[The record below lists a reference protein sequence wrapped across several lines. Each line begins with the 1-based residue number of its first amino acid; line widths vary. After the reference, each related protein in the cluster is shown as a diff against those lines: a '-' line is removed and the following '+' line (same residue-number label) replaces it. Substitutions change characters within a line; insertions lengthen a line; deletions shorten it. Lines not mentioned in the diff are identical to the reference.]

1 VIIEDPRPD
10 REEASPLLLVHGFLG
25 EPADWDAVVA
35 ALRVPRR
42 IVRANLLQH
51 GAASGDLASLAA
63 ALAFAIGRS
72 GLPPVSL
79 VGYSLGGRVTM
90 TLASAYPRLVRRA
103 IAVSATPGI
112 RDRDERT
119 SRAVA
124 DDTLASALA
133 RDGISSF
140 LDRWYAQPLFDSL
153 RSHPDFA
160 LIARRRGDGD
170 ARAWATILRDAS
182 PGANPSLWE
191 ALDHHQPPRGAQRL
205 PPADGAGDAARAF
218 NARDDAEVGVV
229 VLRGRATW
237 PSAPAATSA
246 CAATAATS
254 ATTACRA

>member
-1 VIIEDPRPD
+1 MIIEDPRPD

-191 ALDHHQPPRGAQRL
+191 ALGSLSSSLSLAVGSLDAKYLGVAREAARTA
-205 PPADGAGDAARAF
+205 PALRIDVIEGAGHAVHLERPQALAALIDQTLA
-218 NARDDAEVGVV
+218 
-229 VLRGRATW
+229 
-237 PSAPAATSA
+237 
-246 CAATAATS
+246 
-254 ATTACRA
+254 